1 MYQQSNP
8 SATAPLGAEVE
19 NHQAFLKDW
28 IIYDKL
34 APNLY
39 SVYQD
44 SSTGICRSVLA
55 VQTFHIFTHRN
66 LSTAQA
72 FLDSHPTFSS
82 LKTVADKLRYYRF
95 THELLQMDV
104 ANALHIDRQTYSR
117 MEDSSR
123 TAAYNL
129 ADIKRLAD
137 FYQIPIENLLD
148 DYNLFLYQNFG
159 MQLRNLR
166 TSFHLK
172 QYELAKLLNVHKSAV
187 LGWEHEW
194 HIMPYETYHLLFQ
207 TDFLKQN
214 CNS

>member
-123 TAAYNL
+123 TTAYNL

-159 MQLRNLR
+159 KNAAFCRHR
-166 TSFHLK
+166 SC
-172 QYELAKLLNVHKSAV
+172 EEPVGCGIIGSAV
-187 LGWEHEW
+187 
-194 HIMPYETYHLLFQ
+194 
-207 TDFLKQN
+207 
-214 CNS
+214 

>member
-44 SSTGICRSVLA
+44 SSTGICRSILA

-104 ANALHIDRQTYSR
+104 ANALHIDR
-117 MEDSSR
+117 
-123 TAAYNL
+123 
-129 ADIKRLAD
+129 
-137 FYQIPIENLLD
+137 
-148 DYNLFLYQNFG
+148 
-159 MQLRNLR
+159 
-166 TSFHLK
+166 
-172 QYELAKLLNVHKSAV
+172 
-187 LGWEHEW
+187 
-194 HIMPYETYHLLFQ
+194 
-207 TDFLKQN
+207 
-214 CNS
+214 